1 MPPRSQRDAT
11 ANADHFST
19 AREVVGPPGTFDTC
33 ETKKTRRR
41 RTKGGDPSK
50 MSDADRSEG
59 AADSRYQEQTGESD
73 GEQNGGTGGSKIVAH
88 AIPAE

>member
-1 MPPRSQRDAT
+1 
-11 ANADHFST
+11 
-19 AREVVGPPGTFDTC
+19 
-33 ETKKTRRR
+33 
-41 RTKGGDPSK
+41 